1 MTQKWLNDRKALG
14 AEALVVRSN
23 KELQSVNSDETDYLF
38 GLFGKTHIR
47 FDDSRV
53 PEEDPSLAEMTIKAL
68 EVNITK
74 TVS

>member
-1 MTQKWLNDRKALG
+1 M
-14 AEALVVRSN
+14 VRSN
-23 KELQSVNSDETDYLF
+23 KELQSVSSDETDYLF

-53 PEEDPSLAEMTIKAL
+53 PEEDPSLAEMTIKAI

-74 TVS
+74 NGNLRIPHKVGDVLI